1 MASICTFGCTAQIK
15 MVYLPFSTFNIQQTV
30 DYNLCIMSNQDTSTE
45 VKALF
50 LDSFLC
56 VAAMLVTKR
65 SNPYGNTIPKHQVA
79 SGAAQ
84 DHSPFRKKSN
94 I

>member
-15 MVYLPFSTFNIQQTV
+15 MVYLPFSVAQHLTQQQTV
-30 DYNLCIMSNQDTSTE
+30 DYNLCIMSNQDTSAE

-56 VAAMLVTKR
+56 VAAMRVTKR
-65 SNPYGNTIPKHQVA
+65 SNGNTIPKHRVV

-84 DHSPFRKKSN
+84 DHSPFRKK
-94 I
+94 